1 MIIHVLNKFQAMC
14 SPTETKTPNL
24 YFHSNWSHTQILRK
38 FITDIHE

>member
-24 YFHSNWSHTQILRK
+24 YLIQIGL
-38 FITDIHE
+38 IHKS